1 MAKGEFCC
9 SENVIHEGAV
19 AEVRE
24 KMHSGEALDTVAGFF
39 KVLGDGTR
47 MRMISALAVRELC
60 VCDLA
65 AVLGMT
71 KSAVSHQLGT
81 CLLYTSYFFTFGRFR
96 ISSRQLSQVSP
107 AVMRRS
113 IEMAQ
118 ESATAQRLGLV

>member
-1 MAKGEFCC
+1 MHMRETVEAIVQPTGRHGHGKGRILR

-60 VCDLA
+60 VCDLGGGA
-65 AVLGMT
+65 GHDEERGEPPAGHP
-71 KSAVSHQLGT
+71 AR
-81 CLLYTSYFFTFGRFR
+81 GR
-96 ISSRQLSQVSP
+96 
-107 AVMRRS
+107 
-113 IEMAQ
+113 
-118 ESATAQRLGLV
+118 GL

>member
-71 KSAVSHQLGT
+71 KSQIFFKIT
-81 CLLYTSYFFTFGRFR
+81 LLR
-96 ISSRQLSQVSP
+96 LVKC
-107 AVMRRS
+107 RREGKSVFYS
-113 IEMAQ
+113 IDDDHVYKMLEG
-118 ESATAQRLGLV
+118 GLEHVHG